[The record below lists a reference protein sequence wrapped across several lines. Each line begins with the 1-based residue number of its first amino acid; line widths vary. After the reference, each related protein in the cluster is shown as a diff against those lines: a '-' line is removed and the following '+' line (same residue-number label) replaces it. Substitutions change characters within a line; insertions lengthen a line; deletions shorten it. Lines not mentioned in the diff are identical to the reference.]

1 MGIIWTII
9 IGFLIGLVARFIMPG
24 KDNAGFILTTIL
36 GILGAVIGSY
46 LGQALGFYTVGEPA
60 GFIMSVIG
68 ALILLFVVGK
78 IRAK

>member
-24 KDNAGFILTTIL
+24 KDSAGFILTTIL
-36 GILGAVIGSY
+36 GILGAVIGTY

-68 ALILLFVVGK
+68 ALILLFIVGK
-78 IRAK
+78 IRAR